1 MSDDEED
8 DKEEKKDDDDD
19 NDDNDDKPKV
29 EEIGKLCLTNNT
41 HDTTHVLFISCR

>member
-8 DKEEKKDDDDD
+8 DKEEKKDDD
-19 NDDNDDKPKV
+19 DDNDDKPKV

-41 HDTTHVLFISCR
+41 HDTTHVVFISCR

>member
-19 NDDNDDKPKV
+19 NDDKPKV

-41 HDTTHVLFISCR
+41 PDTTHVLFISCR

>member
-8 DKEEKKDDDDD
+8 DKEEKKDDD
-19 NDDNDDKPKV
+19 DDNDDKPKV

-41 HDTTHVLFISCR
+41 HGTTHVLFISCR

>member
-8 DKEEKKDDDDD
+8 DKEEKKDDD
-19 NDDNDDKPKV
+19 DDNDDKPKV

>member
-19 NDDNDDKPKV
+19 NDDKPKV
-29 EEIGKLCLTNNT
+29 EEIGKLYLTNNT
-41 HDTTHVLFISCR
+41 HDMTHVLFISCR